1 MRDLEIRGAGN
12 ILGAQQHGHME
23 AVGYDMYLKMLEQAV
38 SEEKGEIP
46 AVPEK
51 ECLIDLPIDAHI
63 PGDYIE
69 NVPHKLKM
77 YRRIAD
83 IKTQDDADDVIDEL
97 IDRFGEPPQCVMGL
111 ITVSLLRNSALQ
123 QGVYEIGRTG
133 NSVKLFIENLQ
144 MEKISMLAKYMPG
157 RITVSAAGKP
167 HIAVKVNPGEDQLAV
182 IRKALD
188 IMAKTDE

>member
-1 MRDLEIRGAGN
+1 
-12 ILGAQQHGHME
+12 
-23 AVGYDMYLKMLEQAV
+23 MYLKMLGQAV

-63 PGDYIE
+63 PADYIE
-69 NVPHKLKM
+69 NVPQKLAM

-83 IKTQDDADDVIDEL
+83 IKNAEDADDVLDEL
-97 IDRFGEPPQCVMGL
+97 IDRFGEPPESVQGL
-111 ITVSLLRNSALQ
+111 ITVSLLRNTALQ

-133 NSVKLFIENLQ
+133 SNVKLFIETLN
-144 MEKISMLAKYMPG
+144 MEKISMLAKYMRG

-167 HIAVKVNPGEDQLAV
+167 HIAIKVNPGEDQLV
-182 IRKALD
+182 IIRKSLE
-188 IMAKTDE
+188 IMGREE